1 MDFLLCASAVL
12 LVVSVS
18 CSRNPITLCA
28 IWSVKF
34 YRYFISPLK
43 PRCCI
48 YQQSCS
54 EYALEVLRNYSL
66 PTALLLIAVRLLS
79 CHPLTK
85 RTIALLPQE
94 KEVSTD
100 TSTEKS
106 EY

>member
-1 MDFLLCASAVL
+1 M
-12 LVVSVS
+12 
-18 CSRNPITLCA
+18 
-28 IWSVKF
+28 
-34 YRYFISPLK
+34 
-43 PRCCI
+43 
-48 YQQSCS
+48 
-54 EYALEVLRNYSL
+54 
-66 PTALLLIAVRLLS
+66 LLIAVRLLS